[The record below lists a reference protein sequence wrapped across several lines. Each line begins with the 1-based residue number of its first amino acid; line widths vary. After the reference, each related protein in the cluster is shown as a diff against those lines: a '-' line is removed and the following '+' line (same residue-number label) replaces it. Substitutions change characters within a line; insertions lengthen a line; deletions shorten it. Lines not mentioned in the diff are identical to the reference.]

1 MPAKQQV
8 AELRELSDE
17 DLAKELEETYRE
29 LFTTRLQLTTRQLAN
44 TAQPRKV
51 RTKLAQ
57 IKTIQR
63 ERELAA
69 LHEAA
74 VQPEEEEEE

>member
-1 MPAKQQV
+1 MPAKQQI
-8 AELRELSDE
+8 AGLRELSDE

-29 LFTTRLQLTTRQLAN
+29 LFTTRLQLTTRQLSN

-74 VQPEEEEEE
+74 AQPKEEE

>member
-8 AELRELSDE
+8 AGLRELSDE

-29 LFTTRLQLTTRQLAN
+29 LFTTRLQLTTRQLSN

-74 VQPEEEEEE
+74 VQPKEEE

>member
-1 MPAKQQV
+1 MPAKQQA

-29 LFTTRLQLTTRQLAN
+29 LFTTRLQLTTRQLTN

-69 LHEAA
+69 LQEPAA
-74 VQPEEEEEE
+74 QPKEEN

>member
-74 VQPEEEEEE
+74 VQPEEEEE

>member
-1 MPAKQQV
+1 MTANQQA
-8 AELRELSDE
+8 AELRELGDE

-29 LFTTRLQLTTRQLAN
+29 LFTTRLQLSTRQLAN
-44 TAQPRKV
+44 TAQARKV

-63 ERELAA
+63 QRELAG
-69 LHEAA
+69 LEDA
-74 VQPEEEEEE
+74 VARAQDEEE

>member
-29 LFTTRLQLTTRQLAN
+29 LFTTRLQLTTRQLSN

-74 VQPEEEEEE
+74 VQPKEDE

>member
-1 MPAKQQV
+1 MPAKQQA

-29 LFTTRLQLTTRQLAN
+29 LFTTRLQLTTRQLSN

-69 LHEAA
+69 LQEAA
-74 VQPEEEEEE
+74 VQPKEEE

>member
-8 AELRELSDE
+8 AELRQLSYE
-17 DLAKELEETYRE
+17 ELAKELEETYRE
-29 LFTTRLQLTTRQLAN
+29 LFTTRLQLTTRQLSN

-69 LHEAA
+69 LHDAA
-74 VQPEEEEEE
+74 AQPKEDE

>member
-74 VQPEEEEEE
+74 VQPEEAE

>member
-1 MPAKQQV
+1 MPAKEQV
-8 AELRELSDE
+8 AELRELGDE

-29 LFTTRLQLTTRQLAN
+29 LFTTRLQLSTRQLAN
-44 TAQPRKV
+44 TAQARKV

-63 ERELAA
+63 QRELAS
-69 LHEAA
+69 LYEAA
-74 VQPEEEEEE
+74 TQPKEDE

>member
-8 AELRELSDE
+8 AGLRELSDE

-29 LFTTRLQLTTRQLAN
+29 LFTTRLQLTTRQLSN

-74 VQPEEEEEE
+74 AQPKEEE

>member
-1 MPAKQQV
+1 MPTKQQA
-8 AELRELSDE
+8 AELRELGDE

-29 LFTTRLQLTTRQLAN
+29 LFTTRLQLSTRQLAN
-44 TAQPRKV
+44 TAQARKV

-63 ERELAA
+63 QRELAS
-69 LHEAA
+69 LYEAA
-74 VQPEEEEEE
+74 TQPKEDE

>member
-1 MPAKQQV
+1 MPAKQQ
-8 AELRELSDE
+8 AAALRELSDE

-29 LFTTRLQLTTRQLAN
+29 LFTTRLQLATRQLAN

-63 ERELAA
+63 QRELAGPY
-69 LHEAA
+69 EAA
-74 VQPEEEEEE
+74 VQPKEDE

>member
-29 LFTTRLQLTTRQLAN
+29 LFTTRLQLTTRQLSN

-69 LHEAA
+69 VQDAA
-74 VQPEEEEEE
+74 AQPKEDE

>member
-1 MPAKQQV
+1 MPAKQQI
-8 AELRELSDE
+8 AGLRELSDE

-29 LFTTRLQLTTRQLAN
+29 LFTTRLQLTTRQLSN

-74 VQPEEEEEE
+74 VQPKEEE

>member
-1 MPAKQQV
+1 MPAKQQA
-8 AELRELSDE
+8 AELRELGDE

-29 LFTTRLQLTTRQLAN
+29 LFTTRLQLSTRQLAN
-44 TAQPRKV
+44 TSQARKV

-63 ERELAA
+63 QRELDSLYAA
-69 LHEAA
+69 AT
-74 VQPEEEEEE
+74 QPKEDE